1 LKLLNIAGALLLS
14 GSFIASSAVQASDYK
29 IAVVNP
35 AKVLESAPQYDAA
48 LEKLEKEFEPKN
60 RALISV
66 QKEVKD
72 LLDQLEKDGEIM
84 AVKEK
89 KDLER
94 DVVFKRQKLKSG
106 QDDLRVQ
113 LNLRRNEELGELQKE
128 ILKSIQTVAKE
139 EQFDL
144 VIGNGI
150 FYASDR
156 IDITQKVIDRMKK
169 DYKK

>member
-1 LKLLNIAGALLLS
+1 MKLFNIAGALFLA
-14 GSFIASSAVQASDYK
+14 GSLIVSAGAQAADYK

-35 AKVLESAPQYDAA
+35 AKVLESSPQYDAA

-66 QKEVKD
+66 QKEVKK

-89 KDLER
+89 QNLER

-128 ILKSIQTVAKE
+128 ILSSIQTVAKE
-139 EQFDL
+139 EKFDL